1 MGPDSTQAGPKG
13 KLFVD
18 IQDQGGLDPMP
29 MYSLQVQS
37 EGRTLVSQKL
47 GFYQDRAA
55 VEYAR
60 KMARGSAFQV
70 WRDSELIASTESE
83 PAGDPA
89 LV

>member
-1 MGPDSTQAGPKG
+1 MGPDSTRTGLKR
-13 KLFVD
+13 KLSLN

-37 EGRTLVSQKL
+37 EGRALVSQKL

-70 WRDSELIASTESE
+70 WRDSELIASTDSE
-83 PAGDPA
+83 QAAQPELA
-89 LV
+89 

>member
-1 MGPDSTQAGPKG
+1 
-13 KLFVD
+13 
-18 IQDQGGLDPMP
+18 MP

-37 EGRTLVSQKL
+37 EGRTLLSQKL

-70 WRDSELIASTESE
+70 WRDSELIASTAEE
-83 PAGDPA
+83 QVARRELA
-89 LV
+89 